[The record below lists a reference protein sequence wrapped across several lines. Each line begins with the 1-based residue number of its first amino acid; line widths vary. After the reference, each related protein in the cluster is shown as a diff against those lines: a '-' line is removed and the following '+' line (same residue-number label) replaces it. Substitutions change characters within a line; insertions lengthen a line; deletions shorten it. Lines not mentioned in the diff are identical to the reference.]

1 MGITQYLDH
10 LSGGFVVR
18 VIGISFFILLQ
29 AFFAVTA
36 QAQTSENEPESSVA
50 SAETVIRDN
59 AFNSTS
65 RIVLD
70 EAAIRKSK
78 APNVT
83 TLLSTQAN
91 IVVSNSSIQ
100 PGSIFLRG
108 GDSSH
113 ILILMD
119 GLPFY
124 DASTVQRTLN
134 LNEIDIKSIRR
145 IEVIKG
151 SQSVLYGGQALT
163 GVIKIDTFP
172 QDTESRSMAA
182 VEAGRRD
189 YSKVSVFGLK
199 SLGDED
205 AVLARAQSSGKDAR
219 SPVLDSKET
228 YWGRLH
234 SGELGYLHRGT
245 WDSFFKLGEINDE
258 NEITNSDP
266 VTYKAVDASG
276 FVASVDIKSLMG
288 GVVGKNHPVKP
299 KILLGYQVSDRSFIQ
314 RPMADWKYAS
324 SLLNVRGEATPVD
337 EDKLTVFTGVSYSK
351 ETFVFR
357 DSDVEQANAFNEQ
370 KGIFGKLNWYLQPR
384 VVFELGLRSDFYKK
398 SDHIESYQAG
408 ISFFD
413 MLKLEYSTGFKAPSL
428 FQLYSTYGNVD
439 LLPEKAQTYTL
450 SFEEQVGD
458 QQSLS
463 FSLFETHFNNLI
475 TTQGAYPALKYYNVS
490 RAVTKGGEV
499 QYSYQTLS
507 MLKADF
513 SVGYQEPWD
522 VDAARWLLRRPLK
535 TASVRLTKSWEKY
548 DVGYEVTAIGD
559 RLDRISTAE
568 YGSLDSYM
576 VSNVFASQQINDQ
589 QSIYLRGSNIFS
601 QRFEES
607 SGYFN
612 EGAFWLVGYEIKN

>member
-1 MGITQYLDH
+1 M
-10 LSGGFVVR
+10 VR
-18 VIGISFFILLQ
+18 VPGILFFILLH
-29 AFFAVTA
+29 ALTA
-36 QAQTSENEPESSVA
+36 LPVLAQTTAESEASVSS
-50 SAETVIRDN
+50 SETVIRDN

-91 IVVSNSSIQ
+91 IVVSNSALQ
-100 PGSIFLRG
+100 PGSIYLRG

-113 ILILMD
+113 ILILVD

-134 LNEIDIKSIRR
+134 LNEIDIKSVRR
-145 IEVIKG
+145 IEVVKG

-163 GVIKIDTFP
+163 GVIKIETFP
-172 QDTESRSMAA
+172 QDTESRSMATL
-182 VEAGRRD
+182 EAGRRD
-189 YSKVSVFGLK
+189 YSKASLYGLK

-205 AVLARAQSSGKDAR
+205 AVLARVQSSGKDAR

-234 SGELGYLHRGT
+234 SGELGYLHRGS
-245 WDSFFKLGEINDE
+245 WDSFFKLSEINDE

-276 FVASVDIKSLMG
+276 YLATVDIKSFMAA
-288 GVVGKNHPVKP
+288 VVGKNHPVKP
-299 KILLGYQVSDRSFIQ
+299 KVLVGYQVSDRSFIQ
-314 RPMADWKYAS
+314 RPMADQKFGS
-324 SLLNVRGEATPVD
+324 DLLNVRAEMTPVD
-337 EDKLTVFTGVSYSK
+337 EDHLTAFTGISYSK
-351 ETFVFR
+351 ETFIFR
-357 DSDVEQANAFNEQ
+357 GDEVELANAFNEQ
-370 KGIFGKLNWYLQPR
+370 KGVFGKLNWYLRPQ

-398 SDHIESYQAG
+398 ADHVESYQAG

-428 FQLYSTYGNVD
+428 FQLYSSYGNVD

-475 TTQGAYPALKYYNVS
+475 TTQGAYPTLKYYNVS
-490 RAVTKGGEV
+490 RAVTKGVEA

-507 MLKADF
+507 KIKADF
-513 SVGYQEPWD
+513 NVGYQEPWD
-522 VDAARWLLRRPLK
+522 VDGARWLLRRPLK
-535 TASVRLTKSWEKY
+535 TATVRLTKSWEKS
-548 DVGYEVTAIGD
+548 DIGYEVTAVGD
-559 RLDRISTAE
+559 RLDRMSTAE

-576 VSNVFASQQINDQ
+576 VSNAFASQQITER
-589 QSIYLRGSNIFS
+589 QSVYLRASNIFN